1 MSRISARTSRWEW
14 DSGATTEGKV
24 IEAAGG
30 VTDGAVIG
38 LEDRYG
44 IHHSE
49 GLPECKSRKRVRLC
63 ISFPENGRE
72 TLFSFP
78 CPVVDSRPLGRHMGS
93 SFLCRKALPPVFMQH
108 SSILEQV
115 EKEWTKGRAVTKDT
129 WV

>member
-1 MSRISARTSRWEW
+1 M
-14 DSGATTEGKV
+14 EGKV

-63 ISFPENGRE
+63 INCPENGRE
-72 TLFSFP
+72 TLFSFSR
-78 CPVVDSRPLGRHMGS
+78 CLVDSRLLGRHMGS
-93 SFLCRKALPPVFMQH
+93 SYFMPESPAAGLCNTPSFWNKLKRSGPRA
-108 SSILEQV
+108 
-115 EKEWTKGRAVTKDT
+115 GR
-129 WV
+129 